1 MRQNERGTRKQMNLA
16 AESVGKY
23 LQTSDVSIEDVSN
36 DVLPIVEFCAIVER
50 IDMRVTMHY
59 QFTALQLLR

>member
-1 MRQNERGTRKQMNLA
+1 MNLA

-50 IDMRVTMHY
+50 IDKRVTMHY